1 MTIKKH
7 FLFALAA
14 CLMITAATAAEH
26 ISPADG
32 RIQYTGRINFSNPER
47 PYFVYPG
54 VQIAVCFEG
63 SGLAMQ
69 AKPGSGYF
77 VVAIDNLPVRKIH
90 FSPTDSVVA
99 LASGLPMTETHTARI
114 YLCYEGYAKKPE
126 FRGFLLDEGTILVA
140 PPKRPRHRIEFIG
153 NSITCGYGNESL
165 NNRCGFADSTENHYI
180 TYASLLCRMLD
191 AEEHCTARSGIGVY
205 RNYNGK
211 REGDT
216 DTMTDWYDYTCLY
229 DGSQKWDHSKFRPEV
244 ICVNL
249 GTNDLSTKNH
259 DIGLYKAAYRKFILH
274 LHDVQP
280 QAKIVMLTGPMLWG
294 KYLKEQIKV
303 LDELQ
308 QEFTKQ
314 GLPTYRFD
322 MDVQDGSL
330 GYGGSWHPSAR
341 QHERMAGQ
349 LLPLLSSLLQ

>member
-1 MTIKKH
+1 MKKM
-7 FLFALAA
+7 FFALMACVGFVAA
-14 CLMITAATAAEH
+14 AAVH
-26 ISPADG
+26 VSPANEN
-32 RIQYTGRINFSNPER
+32 IQYSGRVNFSNPER

-54 VQIAVCFEG
+54 VQIAVNFEG
-63 SGLAMQ
+63 TGLAME

-77 VVAIDNLPVRKIH
+77 VVAVDNLPVRKIY
-90 FSPTDSVVA
+90 FSPSDSVIT
-99 LASGLPMTETHTARI
+99 LASGLPTEEAHTARV

-126 FRGFLLDEGTILVA
+126 FRGFLLEGDTRLVA
-140 PPKRPRHRIEFIG
+140 PPKRPKHRIEFIG

-165 NNRCGFADSTENHYI
+165 NKRCPFADSTENHYL

-211 REGDT
+211 REGDA
-216 DTMTDWYDYTCLY
+216 DTMSDWYDYTCLY
-229 DGSQKWDHSKFRPEV
+229 DSTQRWDHSRFRPEV

-259 DIGLYKAAYRKFILH
+259 DIALYKKAYRKFILH
-274 LHDVQP
+274 LHEVQP
-280 QAKIVMLTGPMLWG
+280 QAKIVMLTGSMLFG
-294 KYLKEQIKV
+294 AFLKEQIKA

-308 QEFTKQ
+308 DEFSAQ
-314 GLPTYRFD
+314 GIATYRFD
-322 MDVQDGSL
+322 MSTQDGTF

-341 QHERMAGQ
+341 QHEIMAGQ
-349 LLPLLSSLLQ
+349 LLPLLSRLLNE